1 MKISEVEELV
11 GITKANIRYYESEG
25 LISPA
30 YLQNGYR
37 DYSGENVE
45 ALKKIRF
52 LRELGFGIE
61 QIRECIN
68 GTRTLFELA
77 EERYRGL
84 GVESVQISQ
93 ARNVCDRW
101 NSTDERF
108 R

>member
-84 GVESVQISQ
+84 EDESVQIS
-93 ARNVCDRW
+93 
-101 NSTDERF
+101 
-108 R
+108 